1 MLRCTS
7 NVVVRRIFSLRTSTR
22 LVRCLSEAT
31 PTLTATYKLQVVTGA
46 LAFDEKQY
54 KLVSLLEKLQNLV
67 EKHQLEFGDDLHKEI
82 PSIGEDVPSTSG
94 AGNDRTD
101 TNPSS
106 QKRLRGLYMYGEVG
120 TGKTMLMDMFFTKV
134 NIPHKRRVHFSEFML
149 EVHSRIHKHKQK
161 LLQEFGRDI
170 HLNLSSER
178 DSITF
183 IARDIAR
190 EAQVLCFDEF
200 QVTDICDAMI
210 LTRLFNELW
219 KQNVVLVATSNRPP
233 TDLYL
238 NGLNRQYFLPFIERL
253 QVNCLVRNIN
263 IDHDY
268 RQGGHT
274 APNAYFIGNTSQNLA
289 ALRGLYETE
298 LQKANFSSHEVT
310 IPVMNNRKL
319 TLAAANLQAGV
330 CFVEF
335 SALCETDRGSS
346 DYQALCAH
354 FHTVYMP
361 SIPVLSVLAHNE
373 ARRLITLIDAMY
385 NSNVRFVWV
394 ADAPPAQLFEILTK
408 EEVEQ
413 GSVGG
418 AALGTDHSW
427 SSSSTT
433 SQEVSSTRHTVAVES
448 DAANERN
455 LRGAEQPRRPL
466 DSNIY
471 FGTTLQLSKSG
482 SKDKHGSMVEN
493 SLNPPSKAHSETD
506 AHAPQDAAQDE
517 LKVLEGELASVQ
529 ELSFAF
535 RRAASRLTEMSSVG
549 YLQERWRGR
558 EMA

>member
-1 MLRCTS
+1 MLS
-7 NVVVRRIFSLRTSTR
+7 AAI
-22 LVRCLSEAT
+22 
-31 PTLTATYKLQVVTGA
+31 PTLTATYKSQVVTGS

-54 KLVSLLEKLQNLV
+54 KLVSLLEKLQNHI
-67 EKHQLEFGDDLHKEI
+67 EKHQLENFGDDLHNES
-82 PSIGEDVPSTSG
+82 PSIGEDVPSTSADG
-94 AGNDRTD
+94 TDRTD
-101 TNPSS
+101 TNPTS

-178 DSITF
+178 DSITI
-183 IARDIAR
+183 IARDIAK
-190 EAQVLCFDEF
+190 EAPVLCFDEF

-238 NGLNRQYFLPFIERL
+238 NGLNRQYFLPFIEHL

-274 APNAYFIGNTSQNLA
+274 ASNAYFIGNTSQNLA
-289 ALRGLYETE
+289 TLRELYEAD

-319 TLAAANLQAGV
+319 TLAEANLQAGV

-335 SALCETDRGSS
+335 SALCETDRGAS

-361 SIPVLSVLAHNE
+361 NIPVLSVLAHNE

-418 AALGTDHSW
+418 TALGTDHSW
-427 SSSSTT
+427 TSSSAT

-466 DSNIY
+466 DSNMY
-471 FGTTLQLSKSG
+471 FGTSIQLSKSV
-482 SKDKHGSMVEN
+482 SKDSHGSMDEI
-493 SLNPPSKAHSETD
+493 SLNPPSK
-506 AHAPQDAAQDE
+506 
-517 LKVLEGELASVQ
+517 
-529 ELSFAF
+529 
-535 RRAASRLTEMSSVG
+535 
-549 YLQERWRGR
+549 
-558 EMA
+558 